1 VEFSIFA
8 LSKQTD
14 MAKKDHKEI
23 EQKDIDR
30 LKSLKEKS
38 KGDRDKAVQYAEVM
52 SKSITDGYKAWRR
65 YLASVEVYSF
75 DSLVTIP
82 FLGRAIE
89 LGVPEAVEE
98 KKKIEIHRKE
108 KTGRIA
114 IAALGLPYDQNLS
127 YQENIKII
135 LRMDASI
142 WGKVYIPEDFKKAE
156 ENKTHR
162 LLSGIGAW
170 D

>member
-1 VEFSIFA
+1 
-8 LSKQTD
+8 

-38 KGDRDKAVQYAEVM
+38 KGDWYKAVQYAEAM
-52 SKSITDGYKAWRR
+52 SKAITDGYKAWRR
-65 YLASVEVYSF
+65 YMASVKVYSF
-75 DSLVTIP
+75 DSPVTIP
-82 FLGRAIE
+82 FLERAIA
-89 LGVPEAVEE
+89 LGVPEAVGE

-114 IAALGLPYDQNLS
+114 IASLGLPYDKNLS

-162 LLSGIGAW
+162 LLNGIGAW

>member
-1 VEFSIFA
+1 
-8 LSKQTD
+8 

-38 KGDRDKAVQYAEVM
+38 KGDRDKAVQYAEAM
-52 SKSITDGYKAWRR
+52 AKSITDGYKAWRR

-82 FLGRAIE
+82 FLERAIA
-89 LGVPEAVEE
+89 LGVSEAVDE
-98 KKKIEIHRKE
+98 KKKLEIHRKE

-127 YQENIKII
+127 
-135 LRMDASI
+135 
-142 WGKVYIPEDFKKAE
+142 
-156 ENKTHR
+156 
-162 LLSGIGAW
+162 
-170 D
+170 

>member
-1 VEFSIFA
+1 
-8 LSKQTD
+8 

-38 KGDRDKAVQYAEVM
+38 KGDWYKAVQYAEAM
-52 SKSITDGYKAWRR
+52 SKAITDGYKAWRR
-65 YLASVEVYSF
+65 YMASVKVYSF
-75 DSLVTIP
+75 DSPVTLP
-82 FLGRAIE
+82 FLERAIT
-89 LGVPEAVEE
+89 LGVPEAVGE

-108 KTGRIA
+108 NSGRVVISS
-114 IAALGLPYDQNLS
+114 LGLPYDKNLS

>member
-1 VEFSIFA
+1 
-8 LSKQTD
+8 

-30 LKSLKEKS
+30 LKSLREKS
-38 KGDRDKAVQYAEVM
+38 KGDWFKAIQYAEVM

-65 YLASVEVYSF
+65 YQAAVQIYSF
-75 DSLVTIP
+75 DSLVAIL
-82 FLGRAIE
+82 FLVRAIE

-98 KKKIEIHRKE
+98 KKKIEIRRKE
-108 KTGRIA
+108 NSGRVVISS
-114 IAALGLPYDQNLS
+114 LGLPYDKNLS

-156 ENKTHR
+156 ENKTHS